1 MRASS
6 TCLRVHACLLWADRN
21 EKVATLLPCFQI
33 SERYG
38 VGLGCST
45 GPVSAARFAC
55 LALCVDAVGATGQVP
70 APDLAR
76 VDDML
81 HALRTLAYLQP
92 TVDQARPC

>member
-1 MRASS
+1 
-6 TCLRVHACLLWADRN
+6 
-21 EKVATLLPCFQI
+21 
-33 SERYG
+33 
-38 VGLGCST
+38 LGCST